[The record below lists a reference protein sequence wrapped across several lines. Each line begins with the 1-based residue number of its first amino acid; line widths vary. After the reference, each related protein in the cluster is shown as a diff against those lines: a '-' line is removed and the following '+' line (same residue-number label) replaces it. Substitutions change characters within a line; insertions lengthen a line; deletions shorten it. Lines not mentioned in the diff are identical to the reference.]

1 MIADTLISQIQIA
14 LIGIVV
20 VIGLFFVWRTMSRLE
35 EKIDMLASQ
44 VSKGPSCLPG
54 SNTCAM
60 GWDNADDM
68 MVPDDADAAAE
79 EFMRTVFGGSPSM
92 TYQTSD
98 DDKEKKTTVIE
109 ELPVAND
116 EDVPSTSHAVE
127 TVDVAHEDH
136 MSEADTDAMNPL
148 SKSKLRKMNLDTLK
162 DLCRERGMSA
172 EGSKQVLTDRLLG
185 LTRE

>member
-35 EKIDMLASQ
+35 EKIDILTVQM
-44 VSKGPSCLPG
+44 SKGPSCLPG
-54 SNTCAM
+54 SNTCTM
-60 GWDNADDM
+60 GWNGADDM
-68 MVPDDADAAAE
+68 NVPDDADAAAE

-92 TYQTSD
+92 MFPTSD
-98 DDKEKKTTVIE
+98 DGKDSKTTVIE
-109 ELPVAND
+109 EIPVSID
-116 EDVPSTSHAVE
+116 EKVACPPVSDPVEVP
-127 TVDVAHEDH
+127 HEDH

-148 SKSKLRKMNLDTLK
+148 SKSKLRKMNIDTLK
-162 DLCRERGMSA
+162 DLCRERGISS

>member
-44 VSKGPSCLPG
+44 VSKGPSCIPG

-92 TYQTSD
+92 TYATAD

-109 ELPVAND
+109 EIPVAND
-116 EDVPSTSHAVE
+116 EDVSIPPTVE
-127 TVDVAHEDH
+127 TVDIPHEDH

-148 SKSKLRKMNLDTLK
+148 SKSKLRKMNLETLK

-172 EGSKQVLTDRLLG
+172 DGSKQVLTDRLLG